1 MHVYTRVHRWVLWWL
16 YVGAVFGLIAAV
28 NILTGNLTRTQE
40 RVIVVIGVLFWTL
53 GGFVC
58 HAYEGIKFHRSP
70 KQLKRKQSL
79 EFRRTTVSTD
89 PSTQWR

>member
-1 MHVYTRVHRWVLWWL
+1 MHVYARVHRWVIWWL

-28 NILTGNLTRTQE
+28 NILTGDLTRTQE

-58 HAYEGIKFHRSP
+58 HAYEGVKFQRSP
-70 KQLKRKQSL
+70 KQLERDQSAK
-79 EFRRTTVSTD
+79 FRGINVTRD